1 MSVPSGNNRADN
13 EYHCP
18 TASDV
23 FKSKNYDVAAGV
35 SAVYRRPLESMGRSN
50 QSLERKGGEK
60 EGAKSAGSSPPRP
73 LPIAGFDF
81 RPLAVVAV
89 GSLIESNRS
98 SSCQTVCRVPVRV
111 SFKGFCK
118 GDF

>member
-50 QSLERKGGEK
+50 QSLERKGGG
-60 EGAKSAGSSPPRP
+60 EGGCEIR
-73 LPIAGFDF
+73 GE
-81 RPLAVVAV
+81 LAPSTAPDRGV
-89 GSLIESNRS
+89 
-98 SSCQTVCRVPVRV
+98 
-111 SFKGFCK
+111 
-118 GDF
+118 